1 MGLENVQ
8 LCCFLHPSDWGSLTT
23 CVLTSC
29 DPIKK
34 NPHPSKTQDHKICCL
49 FKNYAK
55 ISNFKNHIVGAIF

>member
-8 LCCFLHPSDWGSLTT
+8 LCCFLHPSDWGSLAT

-34 NPHPSKTQDHKICCL
+34 PPIHQKPNITKYIVYSRIMPKLPILKIIL
-49 FKNYAK
+49 L
-55 ISNFKNHIVGAIF
+55 AII